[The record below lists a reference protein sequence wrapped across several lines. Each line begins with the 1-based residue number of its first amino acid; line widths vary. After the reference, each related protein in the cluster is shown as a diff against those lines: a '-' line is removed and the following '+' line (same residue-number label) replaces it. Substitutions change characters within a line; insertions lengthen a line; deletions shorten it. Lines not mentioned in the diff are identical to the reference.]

1 MYRSCSLKSTSRITR
16 HFNLI
21 CCIGTPLLQP
31 IKHIRHRLTCFS
43 KNLPKIHKKHLR
55 YAYFPP
61 AAVVHAREKIA
72 APSQRTLPSGLPPLA
87 GEASYADSGRALPC
101 TRAYAAGTPRRGG
114 VLCGRHQRAL
124 PSGLPLGLCPR
135 PRDAAHLLPRL
146 RAGRGIFYAHKLF
159 HILLNGPPER
169 LRAVRLFALQIF

>member
-31 IKHIRHRLTCFS
+31 IKHIRHRLTCFP
-43 KNLPKIHKKHLR
+43 KNLPKIHQKHLQ

-61 AAVVHAREKIA
+61 TAVVHAREKIA
-72 APSQRTLPSGLPPLA
+72 ASPEDPVLWTPAPMRRAPLKGRPQR
-87 GEASYADSGRALPC
+87 GER
-101 TRAYAAGTPRRGG
+101 
-114 VLCGRHQRAL
+114 QRAL

-135 PRDAAHLLPRL
+135 PRDAAHLCLACGRDGGLGASETVYAVLTGLPK
-146 RAGRGIFYAHKLF
+146 G
-159 HILLNGPPER
+159 
-169 LRAVRLFALQIF
+169 RAVRSGRLLSLWMV